1 MHFKF
6 SGASGT
12 SCANYKRVKCMSGLV
27 TKWAYLAET
36 GMTDG
41 QFRGKVQRKQFIRNK
56 HYFVVDRITWVDV
69 EAVEEWIK
77 RRGQRA

>member
-1 MHFKF
+1 M
-6 SGASGT
+6 AS
-12 SCANYKRVKCMSGLV
+12 LV
-27 TKWAYLAET
+27 TKTEYLSLT

-69 EAVEEWIK
+69 EALETWIK